1 MMGFA
6 ISLVRLS
13 LRLCF
18 GAIDMMFWMCTL
30 GKVDPRTR
38 RFV

>member
-1 MMGFA
+1 MIGLA
-6 ISLVRLS
+6 ISLVRLP

-18 GAIDMMFWMCTL
+18 GMIDMMFWMCTL
-30 GKVDPRTR
+30 GKLDPRTR

>member
-1 MMGFA
+1 VIGLA
-6 ISLVRLS
+6 ISLVRLM
-13 LRLCF
+13 LCLTF
-18 GAIDMMFWMCTL
+18 GMIDMMFWMCTL

>member
-1 MMGFA
+1 MIGLA
-6 ISLVRLS
+6 ISLVRLT
-13 LRLCF
+13 LRMAF
-18 GAIDMMFWMCTL
+18 GMIDMMFWVCTL

>member
-1 MMGFA
+1 MIGLA
-6 ISLVRLS
+6 ISLVRLM
-13 LRLCF
+13 LRLTF
-18 GAIDMMFWMCTL
+18 GMIDMMFWMCTL

>member
-1 MMGFA
+1 MMGLA
-6 ISLVRLS
+6 ISLVRMS

-18 GAIDMMFWMCTL
+18 GMIDMMFWMCTL